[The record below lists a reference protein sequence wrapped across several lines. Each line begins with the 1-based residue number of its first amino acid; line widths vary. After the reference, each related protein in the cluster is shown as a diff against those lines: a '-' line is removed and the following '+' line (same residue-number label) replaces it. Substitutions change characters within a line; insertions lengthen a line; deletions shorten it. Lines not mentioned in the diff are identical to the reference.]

1 MKKYELTK
9 ETIEVDGRTLHRIVA
24 LKSFAD
30 VKEGDLGGYVES
42 ESNLSH
48 YGECWIYGDARVGGS
63 ARVGGYARVVG
74 DACVGGS
81 ACVGGYACVGG
92 SARVGGDAC
101 VGGYACVEGSARV
114 EGDARVESVRDI
126 FICQN
131 AISSGRSIT
140 YTRSNQR
147 WVTGCFSGSGKEL
160 IDKAY
165 QDSDEKGKWCEKLVQ
180 FVENL

>member
-63 ARVGGYARVVG
+63 ARVGGY
-74 DACVGGS
+74 
-81 ACVGGYACVGG
+81 
-92 SARVGGDAC
+92 ARVGGDAC